1 MRASEFIN
9 EISRRGFLKGL
20 GAAAM
25 TGATTGISFA
35 SGRSIWTGNE
45 IIPNTPDRYAKYY
58 LTSVEKKSDGK
69 LIVKSR
75 REGSSGVS
83 TTVRILDCDSRTWKY
98 IETDGV
104 KTDGPMTG
112 LVPGSSAT
120 ATLIA
125 ACLKGKFLST
135 PAKKETPAKQSTQP
149 TKPEPES
156 TNPVAQQIP
165 EPVSQVKEPGERSD
179 PNVYRVKLKGAFG
192 QNFYVAEYDP
202 QTFKATEISR
212 QQSGAK
218 PMNSD
223 TAKKVQ
229 ATNDGYN
236 WVAGLTNPPSLSS
249 EVEALSSPG
258 N

>member
-1 MRASEFIN
+1 
-9 EISRRGFLKGL
+9 
-20 GAAAM
+20 M

-45 IIPNTPDRYAKYY
+45 IIPNTPDLRAKYY

-83 TTVRILDCDSRTWKY
+83 TTVRILDCESRTWKY

-120 ATLIA
+120 AVLIA

-149 TKPEPES
+149 TKPEPVS
-156 TNPVAQQIP
+156 SNQPSQQAP
-165 EPVSQVKEPGERSD
+165 EPVSQVNEPGERFNPIIWRLKIAAMSGEF
-179 PNVYRVKLKGAFG
+179 YYVK
-192 QNFYVAEYDP
+192 EYDP
-202 QTFKATEISR
+202 QTFKVTATSR
-212 QQSGAK
+212 KKSDAK
-218 PMNSD
+218 LMDSD
-223 TAKKVQ
+223 TAKKIRHY
-229 ATNDGYN
+229 TLDFRY
-236 WVAGLTNPPSLSS
+236 PSRQNI
-249 EVEALSSPG
+249 PG
-258 N
+258 TVFAVTARDAEIENVTQDRD

>member
-1 MRASEFIN
+1 
-9 EISRRGFLKGL
+9 
-20 GAAAM
+20 M

-45 IIPNTPDRYAKYY
+45 IIPNTPDLRAKYY

-83 TTVRILDCDSRTWKY
+83 TTVRILDCESRTWKY

-120 ATLIA
+120 ATFNA
-125 ACLKGKFLST
+125 ACLKSKFLST
-135 PAKKETPAKQSTQP
+135 PAKKETATKQSTQP
-149 TKPEPES
+149 TKPGPES
-156 TNPVAQQIP
+156 TNPVAQQVP
-165 EPVSQVKEPGERSD
+165 EPEPGSQVTEPSRRDD

-192 QNFYVAEYDP
+192 QIFYVAEYDP

-229 ATNDGYN
+229 ATNDRYN

-249 EVEALSSPG
+249 EVEALSSPEK
-258 N
+258 